1 MFSSVV
7 FPVPFFATRATRR
20 PSSIVNEIFSKSTC
34 SPYDLVRFST
44 WRQEAIT
51 CDLDLQSYAKIPNR
65 ANRRPGKGPRP
76 PENGL
81 PLPEKRTAHDGHIPS
96 CAVSRCRPPRKRCA
110 VPVFTPPGA
119 MLSGRFPFFRQ
130 PPFSRVA
137 GSRYGV
143 FSGIGSL
150 PAASAFPDTR
160 FQALSFPRPAFRA
173 HYQFLRRSRV
183 RGNSVMRSVVQ
194 P

>member
-1 MFSSVV
+1 MMFSSVV

-51 CDLDLQSYAKIPNR
+51 CDLDLQSYAKFPNR
-65 ANRRPGKGPRP
+65 ANRRPGKGLRP

-81 PLPEKRTAHDGHIPS
+81 PLPEKGRRTTVISPRAPFLVAGL
-96 CAVSRCRPPRKRCA
+96 PRKRCA
-110 VPVFTPPGA
+110 VPVFHPSRRHA
-119 MLSGRFPFFRQ
+119 FRAVPFFRQ

-137 GSRYGV
+137 GSRHSV
-143 FSGIGSL
+143 FSGTGSL

-160 FQALSFPRPAFRA
+160 FQTLFFPALPFGRTTS
-173 HYQFLRRSRV
+173 FLRRSRV
-183 RGNSVMRSVVQ
+183 RGTR
-194 P
+194 

>member
-7 FPVPFFATRATRR
+7 FPVPFFATRATRG

-96 CAVSRCRPPRKRCA
+96 CAVSRCRPPPETLCRSGFHPSRRHAFRA
-110 VPVFTPPGA
+110 V
-119 MLSGRFPFFRQ
+119 PFFRQ

-143 FSGIGSL
+143 FSGTGSL

>member
-1 MFSSVV
+1 MMFSSVV

-96 CAVSRCRPPRKRCA
+96 CAVSRCRTSPGNV
-110 VPVFTPPGA
+110 VPFRFFTPPGV
-119 MLSGRFPFFRQ
+119 MLSGRFPSSVNLPSSGLRVPVTVLSPAPDPSPRHPLSRTPVSRHYLF
-130 PPFSRVA
+130 PALPFGRTTSSCA
-137 GSRYGV
+137 GRA
-143 FSGIGSL
+143 SGG
-150 PAASAFPDTR
+150 TR
-160 FQALSFPRPAFRA
+160 
-173 HYQFLRRSRV
+173 
-183 RGNSVMRSVVQ
+183 
-194 P
+194 

>member
-1 MFSSVV
+1 MSDYPMLISNKLHSFRN
-7 FPVPFFATRATRR
+7 F
-20 PSSIVNEIFSKSTC
+20 
-34 SPYDLVRFST
+34 
-44 WRQEAIT
+44 
-51 CDLDLQSYAKIPNR
+51 DLQSYAKIPNR

-81 PLPEKRTAHDGHIPS
+81 LLPEKRTAHDGHIPS
-96 CAVSRCRPPRKRCA
+96 CAVSRCRTSPGNV
-110 VPVFTPPGA
+110 VPFRFFTPPGA

-130 PPFSRVA
+130 PPFFRVA
-137 GSRYGV
+137 GSRHGV

-160 FQALSFPRPAFRA
+160 FQTLSFPRPAFRA

>member
-76 PENGL
+76 SENGL

-96 CAVSRCRPPRKRCA
+96 CAVSRCRTSPPRKRCA

-119 MLSGRFPFFRQ
+119 MLSGRFPSSVNL
-130 PPFSRVA
+130 PSPGLRVPVT
-137 GSRYGV
+137 V
-143 FSGIGSL
+143 FSPAPDPSL
-150 PAASAFPDTR
+150 RHPLSRTPVSRRYLFPALPFGRTTSSCAGRASGGTR
-160 FQALSFPRPAFRA
+160 
-173 HYQFLRRSRV
+173 
-183 RGNSVMRSVVQ
+183 
-194 P
+194 

>member
-65 ANRRPGKGPRP
+65 ANRRPGKGLRP

-96 CAVSRCRPPRKRCA
+96 CAVSRCR
-110 VPVFTPPGA
+110 TPPPGNVV
-119 MLSGRFPFFRQ
+119 L
-130 PPFSRVA
+130 
-137 GSRYGV
+137 
-143 FSGIGSL
+143 SL
-150 PAASAFPDTR
+150 PAPCFPGGSPSSVNLPSPGLRVPVTVFSPAPDPSLRHPLSRTPVSRRYLFPALPFGRTTSSCAGRASGGTR
-160 FQALSFPRPAFRA
+160 
-173 HYQFLRRSRV
+173 
-183 RGNSVMRSVVQ
+183 
-194 P
+194 

>member
-51 CDLDLQSYAKIPNR
+51 CDLDLQIYAKFPNR
-65 ANRRPGKGPRP
+65 ANRRPGKGLRP

-81 PLPEKRTAHDGHIPS
+81 PLPEKRTAPDGHIPS
-96 CAVSRCRPPRKRCA
+96 CAVSRCRTSPRKRCA
-110 VPVFTPPGA
+110 VPPGA

-130 PPFSRVA
+130 PPFFRVA
-137 GSRYGV
+137 GSRHGA
-143 FSGIGSL
+143 FPGIGSL

-160 FQALSFPRPAFRA
+160 FQTLSFPRPAFRA

>member
-96 CAVSRCRPPRKRCA
+96 CAVSRCRPPPETLCRSGFHPSRRHAFRA
-110 VPVFTPPGA
+110 V
-119 MLSGRFPFFRQ
+119 PFFRQ

>member
-51 CDLDLQSYAKIPNR
+51 CDLDLQSYAKFPNR
-65 ANRRPGKGPRP
+65 ANRRPGKGLRP

-96 CAVSRCRPPRKRCA
+96 CAVSRCRPPPETLCRSGFHPSRRHAFRA
-110 VPVFTPPGA
+110 V
-119 MLSGRFPFFRQ
+119 PFFRQ